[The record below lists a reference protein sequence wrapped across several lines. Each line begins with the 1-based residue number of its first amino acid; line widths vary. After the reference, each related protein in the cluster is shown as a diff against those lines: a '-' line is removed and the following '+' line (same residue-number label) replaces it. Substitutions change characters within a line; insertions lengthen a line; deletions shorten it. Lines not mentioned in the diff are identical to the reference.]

1 MTRAP
6 TDLVI
11 IEDQTIFRELL
22 AEVIAAAGGYTIR
35 GQFSDAAS
43 GIDAC
48 EKLRPALVILDA
60 MLPDRSGLDVLA
72 HLNERRPAPAVLMVT
87 AYARPALVHEAVRL
101 GAKGFVTK
109 STPLRELRE
118 AVERVA
124 AGGTY
129 FCSATSTILA
139 ETVKSPPPRAE
150 LSPRQR
156 QIIQLVA
163 RGLSSKAIADE
174 LSISART
181 VENHRLHI
189 RERLDLHDVA
199 SITRFAIEHGLV
211 EPKV

>member
-6 TDLVI
+6 TEIVI

-22 AEVIAAAGGYTIR
+22 AEVIGGGGDYSIR
-35 GQFSDAAS
+35 QFSDASS
-43 GIDAC
+43 GVAAC
-48 EKLRPALVILDA
+48 EQLRPALVILDA

-72 HLNERRPAPAVLMVT
+72 QLNERRPAPAVLMVT

-109 STPLRELRE
+109 STPLRELVE

-129 FCSATSTILA
+129 FCSATSAILA
-139 ETVKSPPPRAE
+139 ETVKSPPPRVD

-156 QIIQLVA
+156 QIVQLVA

-174 LSISART
+174 LSLSTRT

-189 RERLDLHDVA
+189 RQRLNLHDVA
-199 SITRFAIEHGLV
+199 SFTRFAIEQGLV